1 MLSHED
7 LQKLNGMKFIT
18 YKDAEMNQE
27 WKFMVRASQALLEEN
42 RQLKEQIANL
52 RKDADAGNSSS
63 GKGKDS
69 DW

>member
-18 YKDAEMNQE
+18 YKDAERNQE